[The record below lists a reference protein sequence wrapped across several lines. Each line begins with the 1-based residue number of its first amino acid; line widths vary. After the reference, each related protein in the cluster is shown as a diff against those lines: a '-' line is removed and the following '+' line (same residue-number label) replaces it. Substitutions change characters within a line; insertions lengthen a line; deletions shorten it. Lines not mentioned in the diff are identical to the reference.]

1 MADCGCEHE
10 AQQLQERQSRTLVII
25 LLINATMFF
34 VEAGAGILA
43 RSAALLADSLDMLG
57 DALVYGFSLYVV
69 ARSARWK
76 AGSALAKGIIQLGFG
91 LSVLGVSS
99 YKLINPVIPI
109 ASAISGIGLLALAAN
124 TVCAV
129 LLLRHR
135 HDDLNMHSVWLCSR
149 NDLVSNVAVILA
161 GLAVALT
168 QSQLPDVLVGL
179 GIALLFLHTSFGV
192 LSRSIAQL
200 RLSQTGPS
208 MT

>member
-1 MADCGCEHE
+1 MAQCGCEPE

-25 LLINATMFF
+25 LLINAAMFF
-34 VEAGAGILA
+34 VEAGGGILA

-76 AGSALAKGIIQLGFG
+76 AGSALIKGVIQLGFG
-91 LSVLGVSS
+91 LAVLGVTA
-99 YKLINPVIPI
+99 YKLVNPVIPV

-161 GLAVALT
+161 GFAVALT
-168 QSQLPDVLVGL
+168 QSQWPDVLVGL

-192 LSRSIAQL
+192 LSRSITQL
-200 RLSQTGPS
+200 RMPRIGPS
-208 MT
+208 TT